1 MAVSKE
7 TIYDSRIFDLR
18 CTRLPLKR
26 LPFIMVGDFP
36 ADTEGPMKRIP
47 MKFTVNGKIYERMI
61 EPWRLLVEVLREEL
75 GLTGTKIGCDDGSC
89 GACTVLL
96 EGIPVQSCLVLAA
109 SCQNK
114 PIITIEGLGEGP
126 EMDVVQRAFMVTG
139 GSQCGFCTP
148 GFVIS
153 VRDLL
158 NRNKAPD
165 RAAIMEALSSNFCR
179 CTGYTK
185 IVAAVEQAIADTFN
199 R

>member
-26 LPFIMVGDFP
+26 LPFIMVGDFS